1 MASWGP
7 ETMQTHSTILC
18 YLVFE
23 GGSWPWE
30 QMKLWLSSV
39 FFPFWK
45 QSSPRVSGLKW
56 EIRNLKIH
64 LDHPWDAGNLCR
76 SSLVVHPSPEV
87 SSTSWDPR
95 WESRIWVRLWASHWK
110 KLIPVFPCLII
121 IHANTSCPGQREG
134 SYSSSIKGLFC
145 HQNWKEWD
153 KGTLCNTTNES
164 HPTDKP
170 RQLWILQALPFSS
183 PSQIQSQFPISVTVV
198 LL

>member
-23 GGSWPWE
+23 GTSWPWE
-30 QMKLWLSSV
+30 QMKLWLASV

-56 EIRNLKIH
+56 EIRNLNIH

-110 KLIPVFPCLII
+110 KLIPVFSLSHHNSP
-121 IHANTSCPGQREG
+121 QRLLSQTKRRKLQLKHKGAVLPPELQG
-134 SYSSSIKGLFC
+134 VRQRYSL
-145 HQNWKEWD
+145 
-153 KGTLCNTTNES
+153 
-164 HPTDKP
+164 
-170 RQLWILQALPFSS
+170 
-183 PSQIQSQFPISVTVV
+183 
-198 LL
+198 